1 MEVRLKNVFDGHPVP
16 FCPIHV
22 RRYFTQRIDDRRFS
36 LALNKISTLG
46 KASRVNLFNFHGYE

>member
-1 MEVRLKNVFDGHPVP
+1 MLTPVP

-36 LALNKISTLG
+36 LALNEISTLG
-46 KASRVNLFNFHGYE
+46 KAPRVNLFNFHGNE